1 MAPPGV
7 RHRSQWLRRGRRGT
21 CRQPARPAI
30 GTVGYD
36 PSGQNGKVHVRI
48 QTTGT
53 YQRKGV
59 VVGSIG
65 GNDGTVELRE
75 PGGEMLHPQ
84 IESMPIHTKL
94 QGAAGDD
101 RAITPG
107 DGALSR
113 EDWEAAV
120 RYLLDRGAQFVLC
133 RHNKHPLWK
142 RWQRRWPTLDEILSH
157 WGPVG
162 VVPASIKMTV
172 LDADIIGNSAC
183 LETMLHRFPHVAV
196 ISSSKPYRGHVWI
209 RDEIPRTNG
218 KFACLGV
225 KGDVRSGSGYAILW
239 GDGATKLA
247 AAMKADL
254 ESPAGKLHI
263 GQMEEW
269 ILTQGGK
276 LKTQRN
282 PIRRRRGRGLKQGNH
297 YRLTAGGM
305 PRRTFLADARIG
317 ERNDTLFET
326 LRIWAYGR
334 RRGDDYAEW
343 RGLVRD
349 CADRLND
356 EIPEPLP
363 SDEVGR
369 TADSVADFCW
379 TRLEEVKPRG
389 GTVDRDVQARR
400 GRKSG
405 QARRWK
411 LGPPAGRPETVA
423 AAEDLAEH
431 VLRPA
436 QEVPGR
442 LPGRH
447 RAAAGLDLPALHGR
461 NSVRSSGWPR
471 RRAPPPSAGRGP
483 DTGITK
489 RLNSGSERPRNGLDG
504 TPNHQ
509 QRPQRRG
516 AGACGPRG
524 WPEPRRA
531 GQPEHPALAWGPHQ
545 PAHNGSVAHLPAH
558 ALPARARRRG
568 RPDPEPG
575 TRGRHQHEERAW
587 SGTSQNDPR
596 RPRD

>member
-1 MAPPGV
+1 M
-7 RHRSQWLRRGRRGT
+7 
-21 CRQPARPAI
+21 
-30 GTVGYD
+30 
-36 PSGQNGKVHVRI
+36 
-48 QTTGT
+48 
-53 YQRKGV
+53 
-59 VVGSIG
+59 
-65 GNDGTVELRE
+65 
-75 PGGEMLHPQ
+75 
-84 IESMPIHTKL
+84 
-94 QGAAGDD
+94 
-101 RAITPG
+101 
-107 DGALSR
+107 
-113 EDWEAAV
+113 

-405 QARRWK
+405 QARRWNSVHLRDDPK
-411 LGPPAGRPETVA
+411 PWLRLKISRSTYYDRLKKFRDAYPDATGRPPDWIFRRCTAEEHRQQRVEAGQLLGSEAPAGGPEGSS
-423 AAEDLAEH
+423 
-431 VLRPA
+431 
-436 QEVPGR
+436 QG
-442 LPGRH
+442 
-447 RAAAGLDLPALHGR
+447 AGEARR
-461 NSVRSSGWPR
+461 NTGQG
-471 RRAPPPSAGRGP
+471 AGR
-483 DTGITK
+483 TGWT
-489 RLNSGSERPRNGLDG
+489 
-504 TPNHQ
+504 
-509 QRPQRRG
+509 
-516 AGACGPRG
+516 
-524 WPEPRRA
+524 EP
-531 GQPEHPALAWGPHQ
+531 
-545 PAHNGSVAHLPAH
+545 
-558 ALPARARRRG
+558 
-568 RPDPEPG
+568 
-575 TRGRHQHEERAW
+575 
-587 SGTSQNDPR
+587 
-596 RPRD
+596 